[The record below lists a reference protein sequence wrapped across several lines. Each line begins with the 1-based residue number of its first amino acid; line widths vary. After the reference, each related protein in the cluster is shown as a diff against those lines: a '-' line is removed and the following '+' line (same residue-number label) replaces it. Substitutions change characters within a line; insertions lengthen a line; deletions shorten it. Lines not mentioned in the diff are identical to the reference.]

1 MVSQAVQQLFIK
13 AYTIIKLNLLF
24 WALSFAGG
32 IVLGVG
38 PSLMVVNE
46 LFYDNGYDYGQ
57 MTWKKAWAL
66 FKKDFNIGN
75 KVFYAFASVSFV
87 LSYSLF
93 LSVQVPG
100 LLFLVIDFIIAIVL
114 LAIICIYAYTLN
126 IKAGFEINMINSFK
140 LACAHYFFNFFDNL
154 KQILGL
160 VVILGITYKFLGLIL
175 FATISLTVVYT
186 QFVGQNWI
194 KHVDELN

>member
-32 IVLGVG
+32 LVLGIG

-46 LFYDNGYDYGQ
+46 LFFDNGYDYGQ
-57 MTWKKAWAL
+57 MTWKKTWKL
-66 FKKDFNIGN
+66 FKQNFSIGN
-75 KVFYAFASVSFV
+75 RLFYSFFAVAFI

-100 LLFLVIDFIIAIVL
+100 LLFIVIDFIIAIVL

-126 IKAGFEINMINSFK
+126 IKAGFDINVINSFK

-154 KQILGL
+154 KQLLGL
-160 VVILGITYKFLGLIL
+160 IVILGITYKFLGLIL
-175 FATISLTVVYT
+175 FATVSLIVIYT